1 MLKKIKSLY
10 WNLRSLIL
18 SKIGRFNPELLVKY
32 EYYKQFGRR
41 INLDNPQTL
50 NEKIQ
55 YLSLRTD
62 TSLWTKCADKFAV
75 RDYVTSCG
83 LSDILCELYAHWTK
97 MEEVNLETLPN
108 QFVLKSVQGCGDII
122 ICKNK
127 IELLNN
133 SLGGV
138 IKAIGHMLTYHM
150 GDVTG
155 EPHYLKIK
163 PAVICEQLLPIDD
176 SIIDYKIWCFNGIA
190 HYIMTC
196 SHRFANGCYLGLYDR
211 DWKYLPYYML
221 FSPSH
226 PEEKEP
232 LPRPENLKGMLEVAE
247 RLSKP
252 FECVRVDLYNING
265 KIYFGELT
273 FTSQGG
279 RMTYYTEEFQQLA
292 GSIIHLK

>member
-1 MLKKIKSLY
+1 M
-10 WNLRSLIL
+10 
-18 SKIGRFNPELLVKY
+18 NPELLVKY
-32 EYYKQFGRR
+32 EFYKQFGRK
-41 INLDNPQTL
+41 INLDNPRTL

-75 RDYVTSCG
+75 RDYVSDCG
-83 LSDILCELYAHWTK
+83 LSDILCKLYAHWTS
-97 MEEVNLETLPN
+97 MDEVDFESLPN
-108 QFVLKSVQGCGDII
+108 QFVLKSVQGCGDVI

-127 IELLNN
+127 NDLLSNQ
-133 SLGGV
+133 GGV
-138 IKAIGHMLTYHM
+138 IKSIKHMLTYRM

-163 PAVICEQLLPIDD
+163 PAVICEQLLPVDD
-176 SIIDYKIWCFNGIA
+176 SIVDYKVWCFNGVA

-196 SHRFANGCYLGLYDR
+196 SHRFEKGCYLGFYDK
-211 DWKYLPYYML
+211 DWNYLPQYMI
-221 FSPSH
+221 FSSSH
-226 PEEKEP
+226 PEEKKP
-232 LPRPENLKGMLEVAE
+232 LPRPENLVGMLQVAE
-247 RLSKP
+247 RLAKP

-279 RMTYYTEEFQQLA
+279 RMSYYTEEFQKLA
-292 GSIIHLK
+292 GSMIHLK